1 MTIEHVA
8 VIGTG
13 VIGSS
18 WAAYFL
24 AKGFTVTVYDP
35 APNAEQTLRQHV
47 QSFWPALQEL
57 GLGQGI
63 NPEQLRFE
71 ADLHAAV
78 KDADFIQEN
87 APERLN
93 IKHELIAQIEQA
105 TRPTT
110 IISSSSSG
118 LLVSDMQAGAQHPER
133 IVLGH
138 PFNPPHLIPLVEVI
152 GGKLTSADT
161 VQRTMQ
167 FYKDIGKKPIHVKAE
182 RKGHVANRLQAALW
196 REALYLL
203 QEDVVSVE
211 DLDTAIAH
219 GPGLRWALLG
229 PFINLHLSG
238 GAGGIAHTIE
248 HLGPPIEEWWQDLG
262 TVSLTPELREKLTQ
276 GVQEE
281 LAAYDQ
287 QALLRKRD
295 ALLVDLLKAK
305 ENTPDYL

>member
-1 MTIEHVA
+1 MTIQQVA

-18 WAAYFL
+18 WAAYFQ
-24 AKGFTVTVYDP
+24 AKGFQVTVYDP
-35 APNAEQTLRQHV
+35 APNAESTLRQHIKG
-47 QSFWPALQEL
+47 FWPALQEL

-63 NPEQLRFE
+63 DPEQIRFE
-71 ADLHAAV
+71 SDLHTAV
-78 KDADFIQEN
+78 KEADFIQEN

-93 IKHELIAQIEQA
+93 IKHELIAQIEQS
-105 TRPTT
+105 TRPDT
-110 IISSSSSG
+110 IIASSSSG
-118 LLVSDMQAGAQHPER
+118 LLVSEMQAGAKHPER

-161 VQRTMQ
+161 VERTIQ

-211 DLDTAIAH
+211 DLDIAIAH

-229 PFINLHLSG
+229 PFINLNFAG

-248 HLGPPIEEWWQDLG
+248 HLGPPIEEWWEDLG
-262 TVSLTPELREKLTQ
+262 SVSLTPELRQKLVQ

-281 LAAYDQ
+281 LAHFDQ
-287 QALLRKRD
+287 QELIRKRD
-295 ALLVDLLKAK
+295 ALLVGLLKAK